1 MTEATLPPP
10 RSLHLGSDKRLAVAL
25 GLALAALFAL
35 DVWGTYTFLT
45 ARVPGANDF
54 FIPWSGA
61 RAYVLHGLN
70 PYSEEVGLQ
79 IQIGVFGRPA
89 QPGEDLSVFIYPFYA
104 IFLLAPLTVLPY
116 AWAAAIW
123 QALLQFSLVAALLL
137 LLNLYRW
144 RPAPGV
150 MALLIIWAILFYPHA
165 RGLLLGQLVI
175 MVFLFL
181 VLALWALT
189 RRHDRLAGVALALTT
204 IKPQVIFLVIPLL
217 LLWAMSQ
224 RRWRFVGAFSL
235 TVMTLLGASFLALPT
250 WLSDFIRR
258 ASAYPA
264 YNPPSAPW
272 VLVHFTFPTLGLAGE
287 IALTIILISGLAWA
301 WWREARSG
309 WATFHWTLAFTFL
322 VTNLI
327 VPHTAT
333 TNYIVFL
340 VPLVPLY
347 HRLYQRSGILGLAA
361 VQGALFVGLWGLFL
375 ATVDGRQEDPIM
387 FLPLPLFILLALI
400 WGRRAL
406 AQPLGDGR

>member
-1 MTEATLPPP
+1 MMA
-10 RSLHLGSDKRLAVAL
+10 AL
-25 GLALAALFAL
+25 GLAVAVLFAL

-45 ARVPGANDF
+45 TRVPGANDF

-89 QPGEDLSVFIYPFYA
+89 QPGEDLSVFIYPFYT

-116 AWAAAIW
+116 AWAVAIW
-123 QALLQFSLVAALLL
+123 QAFLQFSLVAALLL
-137 LLNLYRW
+137 LLNLYHW
-144 RPAPGV
+144 QPAPGV
-150 MALLIIWAILFYPHA
+150 MALLALWAILFYPHA

-175 MVFLFL
+175 VVFLFL

-189 RRHDRLAGVALALTT
+189 RGYDRLAGVALALTT

-217 LLWAMSQ
+217 LLWAIGQ

-235 TVMTLLGASFLALPT
+235 MLMVLLGAAFLALPT
-250 WLSDFIRR
+250 WLGDFIRR

-287 IALTIILISGLAWA
+287 IALALILISGLAWA

-309 WATFHWTLAFTFL
+309 WASFHWTLALTFL

-333 TNYIVFL
+333 TNYLVFL

-347 HRLYQRSGILGLAA
+347 HRLYRRTGILGLAA
-361 VQGALFVGLWGLFL
+361 VQGALLVGLWALFL
-375 ATVDGRQEDPIM
+375 ATVDGRQEDAIM
-387 FLPLPLFILLALI
+387 FLPLPLFMGVALC
-400 WGRRAL
+400 WGRRVL
-406 AQPLGDGR
+406 AQPLGDQR